1 MENKNDE
8 YCYKIVANWL
18 KNYNTEVV
26 FKVMNNY
33 NNIINDNLAYKLLS
47 DLYEEE
53 SKDFNECVKDI
64 KYMANYG
71 VEAYKDLITHTTM
84 IQYDVLKNSLYGIE
98 YYKELVRY
106 SYSIAKDLRNTLYDL
121 YIK

>member
-18 KNYNTEVV
+18 KNYNIDVV

-33 NNIINDNLAYKLLS
+33 NNIINDNMAYKLLS

-53 SKDFNECVKDI
+53 SKDFSKFASDI

-71 VEAYKDLITHTTM
+71 VEEYKDLLAHTNMTLH
-84 IQYDVLKNSLYGIE
+84 DVLKKSLYGIDA
-98 YYKELVRY
+98 YKELVRHP
-106 SYSIAKDLRNTLYDL
+106 YSIAKDLRNTLYDL